1 MSHALSSQE
10 VGSDSAGFQT
20 DISYRCSTLFFSLLS
35 LIAAL
40 IWSLPATHQAFGLGF
55 PSEKIAHSAL
65 FEAAVAQE
73 LSASLSEDSAPR
85 YPSYKMLQKP
95 VSNSMG
101 LPVIQVGHR
110 HLDAVQDYISGKYR
124 VSVDQAR
131 KLVST
136 AHTVGREME
145 LDPLL
150 LLAIMAIESSFDP
163 QAQSR
168 VGAQGLM
175 QVMTRVHHERFKPF
189 GGPQAAFHPVAN
201 IRVGASILKEYV
213 TRSGSLQKGL
223 KMYVGV
229 GPNGK
234 SFYGDKVLAERKRM
248 ATAAGLPA
256 ELPNR
261 PVLNAESKQTQQ
273 DEVAWVLNQTRPARQ
288 AAM

>member
-10 VGSDSAGFQT
+10 AGSDSSGSQT
-20 DISYRCSTLFFSLLS
+20 SITHQRSIPFFSLLCV
-35 LIAAL
+35 IAAL
-40 IWSLPATHQAFGLGF
+40 IWSLPATHHAFGLAG
-55 PSEKIAHSAL
+55 PSEWAASSQD

-73 LSASLSEDSAPR
+73 LSASLSEEAAPR

-95 VSNSMG
+95 VSGTMG
-101 LPVIQVGHR
+101 LPVVQVGHR
-110 HLDAVQDYISGKYR
+110 HLDAVQDYISAKYR
-124 VSVDQAR
+124 VSGDQAR

-136 AHTVGREME
+136 AHTVGTEME

-150 LLAIMAIESSFDP
+150 LLAIMAIESSFNP

-175 QVMTRVHHERFKPF
+175 QVMTKIHHERFKPF
-189 GGPQAAFHPVAN
+189 GGPQAAFNPVAN

-213 TRSGSLQKGL
+213 IRSGSLHKGL

-234 SFYGDKVLAERKRM
+234 SVYGDKVLAERKRM
-248 ATAAGLPA
+248 ANAAGLPT
-256 ELPNR
+256 ELPKA
-261 PVLNAESKQTQQ
+261 PLLQAETKPAQPAESS
-273 DEVAWVLNQTRPARQ
+273 VVLNQTRSPRQ
-288 AAM
+288 LAM